1 MSAPSPVT
9 APEAPL
15 LSTGSLRGLMPAW
28 AATSRILIMDD
39 NQGILNVLTRLLQHA
54 GLTNIVATTDPAE
67 GLGLYEG
74 TPPDLV
80 LLDLHMPE
88 LDGFEV
94 LKRLKPLARGPA
106 PVPVVMLTGDRD
118 QSSRTRALA
127 LGAND
132 FLLKPFDATEVL
144 LRVRGLLETRRL
156 QQRLAEQNQELEA
169 RVLERTRE
177 LEASQ
182 LEVLQRLAVAAELRD
197 DETGQHTQRVGEL
210 AGRLAL
216 ALGLDQSRADL
227 IARATPLH
235 DIGKIGVPDAIL
247 RKPGK
252 LTAEEFDQ
260 MKTHAPV
267 GARILAGG
275 RSELIQLA
283 ERIARH
289 HHERWDGTG
298 YPCRL
303 AGEAI
308 PLEARIVAVVDFFD
322 ALTHERPYRG
332 AVPVDR
338 TIAMIQESSGTHFD
352 PAVAGTFIEM
362 VAGTTNAPA
371 GSGAAHP

>member
-1 MSAPSPVT
+1 
-9 APEAPL
+9 
-15 LSTGSLRGLMPAW
+15 MPAW

-338 TIAMIQESSGTHFD
+338 TIAMIQESIGTHFD

>member
-1 MSAPSPVT
+1 MTAPSPATVF
-9 APEAPL
+9 EAPPM
-15 LSTGSLRGLMPAW
+15 STRSLKGLMPAW
-28 AATSRILIMDD
+28 AAASRVLIVDD
-39 NQGILNVLTRLLQHA
+39 NQGILNVLFRLLQHA
-54 GLTNIVATTDPAE
+54 GLANVETTTDPIE
-67 GLGLYEG
+67 GLRLYEASE
-74 TPPDLV
+74 PDLV
-80 LLDLHMPE
+80 LMDLHMPE

-94 LKRLKPLARGPA
+94 LKRLQPLARGPA

-127 LGAND
+127 LGASD

-144 LRVRGLLETRRL
+144 LRVRALLETRRL
-156 QQRLAEQNQELEA
+156 QQRLADHNQELEA
-169 RVLERTRE
+169 RVIERTQE

-182 LEVLQRLAVAAELRD
+182 LEMLQRLAVAAELRD

-216 ALGLDQSRADL
+216 ALGLEQSRADL

-235 DIGKIGVPDAIL
+235 DIGKIGVSDAIL

-252 LTAEEFDQ
+252 LTAEEFEQ
-260 MKTHAPV
+260 MKAHAPV

-275 RSELIQLA
+275 HSELIQLA
-283 ERIARH
+283 ERIALH

-308 PLEARIVAVVDFFD
+308 PLEARIVGVVDFFD

-332 AVPVDR
+332 AVAVDR
-338 TIAMIQESSGTHFD
+338 TIAMIQESIGTHFD
-352 PAVAGTFIEM
+352 PAVARTFIVM
-362 VAGTTNAPA
+362 ITTTPQ
-371 GSGAAHP
+371 